1 MLPTVSPRVL
11 LVDDDPVIIRL
22 LEVNFRLDGFDVS
35 SASHGTEALE
45 RVRAERPDA
54 VVLDVMMPGLD
65 GYQVAAA
72 IREDAQLAA
81 TLVVFLTARSHHDE
95 SAEAGLDDVVRVTKP
110 FDPIALVE
118 LVRSGLGA
126 RRDAG

>member
-81 TLVVFLTARSHHDE
+81 TLVVFLTARTRDE
-95 SAEAGLDDVVRVTKP
+95 STEAGLDDVVRVTKP